1 MNEIH
6 PPLRACSV
14 CGEIEPLEMRKQEKK
29 YRAVPWKALK
39 DWGLRQP
46 KEEGGGFNSGHNTW
60 LGRAMDGSMTDA
72 EKDDLVRSH
81 ALHNLK
87 EPIPLNIGWSH
98 FLNKIDPMFV
108 GPYCCGDCIHL
119 NELRCSNILGGS
131 PTEGDWCMEH
141 MFFRSWI
148 GSSRVD
154 ISRKPRS

>member
-1 MNEIH
+1 MNEVH

-14 CGEIEPLEMRKQEKK
+14 CGETEPLSLRKQDLK
-29 YRAVPWKALK
+29 YRAVPAKALK

-46 KEEGGGFNSGHNTW
+46 KEDRSPNSGHKTW
-60 LGRAMDGSMTDA
+60 LARACDGSMTDA
-72 EKDDLVRSH
+72 EKDDLVRSF
-81 ALHNLK
+81 ALHDLK
-87 EPIPLNIGWSH
+87 EPIPLNIGWSR

-131 PTEGDWCMEH
+131 PNRGDWALEH

-154 ISRKPRS
+154 ISRMPRN